1 MTRDEGNKTRSTEE
15 EKKEEGIGNP
25 RVLEYKTSFETYLEA
40 NTRYVQSPPTRMHHL
55 N

>member
-1 MTRDEGNKTRSTEE
+1 MKGIKQGLLS
-15 EKKEEGIGNP
+15 KKRRKRASGTP
-25 RVLEYKTSFETYLEA
+25 VCYEYKTPFETYLEA